1 MTLASTFHEM
11 TLGNCVLYTIF
22 SYPTKS
28 VTSDKHQRMAVRK
41 LIELIFHLRS
51 SHKLRNITCSVR
63 EFGLNIS
70 MLCLPRI
77 SRSCDMNLL
86 IVRFR
91 GTFASFSPS

>member
-11 TLGNCVLYTIF
+11 TLGNCVLYTILG
-22 SYPTKS
+22 YPTKS

-51 SHKLRNITCSVR
+51 SRKLEV
-63 EFGLNIS
+63 GLNIS

-91 GTFASFSPS
+91 GMFPSFSPS